1 MVRSTGTW
9 CVDTGATD
17 HVCNSLQG
25 FQKTRQLSDGK
36 IYLHMGSVM
45 KVAAV
50 AVRDLHLSFGRDRI
64 LILRNCLFV
73 PSIRRNLVSVSTWV
87 KNGYS
92 VYFNK
97 RVVIKEN
104 KCFICSGQLVDGL
117 YIINH
122 VSPTL

>member
-1 MVRSTGTW
+1 MRNVT
-9 CVDTGATD
+9 
-17 HVCNSLQG
+17 
-25 FQKTRQLSDGK
+25 
-36 IYLHMGSVM
+36 
-45 KVAAV
+45 KVAIV
-50 AVRDLHLSFGRDRI
+50 AVRDLHLNFGRGGI

-73 PSIRRNLVSVSTWV
+73 PSIKRNLVSVSSLV

-104 KCFICSGQLVDGL
+104 KRFICSGQLVDDF

>member
-1 MVRSTGTW
+1 M
-9 CVDTGATD
+9 AT
-17 HVCNSLQG
+17 
-25 FQKTRQLSDGK
+25 
-36 IYLHMGSVM
+36 
-45 KVAAV
+45 V
-50 AVRDLHLSFGRDRI
+50 AVGDLHLSFGRDKI

-73 PSIRRNLVSVSTWV
+73 PSIRRNLVSISSLV

-104 KCFICSGQLVDGL
+104 KRLICSGQLVDDL

-122 VSPTL
+122 VSPTLQLNELNNTNSFAI